1 MSVYPSLPSCL
12 RDTRFS
18 FCHSEVIFDILPAII
33 HGERGMKLTR
43 NSTPW
48 LTTRRRTCPI
58 CKGDV
63 VRSLQRANG
72 STSPRYTPYEEDQ
85 SEDEQDRVAATR
97 NESPSADRPI
107 SPRGDEDVEQGVRA
121 PTPRRDQTSG
131 SWLQSLT
138 DRIGLTNS
146 TPAPEEDRRRD

>member
-1 MSVYPSLPSCL
+1 MFIPPCRVAFRTIGSPFGIPRSFSTSSLRSDMVK
-12 RDTRFS
+12 R
-18 FCHSEVIFDILPAII
+18 
-33 HGERGMKLTR
+33 GERLTK

-97 NESPSADRPI
+97 NESPSAERPI